1 MPTIFEAKDL
11 PVTEQSGLNITT
23 LANQAMLGTDAL
35 QVQRI
40 TLNASAKS
48 ESFAAEN
55 AERFVYVVRG
65 RGQAY
70 VGGQVFPLDAESV
83 LWLDNGDTVYF
94 EAEADGL
101 QVLLCRAPAG
111 E

>member
-1 MPTIFEAKDL
+1 MPTIFEPKDL
-11 PVTEQSGLNITT
+11 PVTEKAGLNITT

-40 TLNASAKS
+40 TLAAGTKS
-48 ESFAAEN
+48 EEFGASQ

-65 RGQAY
+65 RGQAH
-70 VGGQVFPLDAESV
+70 VSGQVFPLDVESV
-83 LWLDNGDTVYF
+83 LWCEKGDAVHF
-94 EAEADGL
+94 EAGTDALE
-101 QVLLCRAPAG
+101 VLVCQAPAG